1 MAFGHSLTSQP
12 NNGWEDL
19 SLDGV
24 VLSIWLDLAL
34 ERIARAV
41 LLIHILILGR
51 RCANDTWLL
60 LDGVE
65 M

>member
-1 MAFGHSLTSQP
+1 MAFGHRLTSQP

-41 LLIHILILGR
+41 LLLFLILGR

>member
-1 MAFGHSLTSQP
+1 MAFGHRLTSQP

-19 SLDGV
+19 SLDEV

-34 ERIARAV
+34 DLAV
-41 LLIHILILGR
+41 LLLFPILGR

>member
-1 MAFGHSLTSQP
+1 MANPAPPTSVVDNATP
-12 NNGWEDL
+12 AL
-19 SLDGV
+19 SLDEV

-41 LLIHILILGR
+41 LLLFLILGR